1 MGLLKG
7 KNEADDTYLA
17 VKTTKRSF
25 SVIKMGNGPRDYEDD
40 EHVISMQWERKNA
53 AAAGKPEG

>member
-1 MGLLKG
+1 MGPLKG
-7 KNEADDTYLA
+7 KSEADDKYLA

-25 SVIKMGNGPRDYEDD
+25 SVIKMGNGPRDYDDD

-53 AAAGKPEG
+53 PEAGNRG